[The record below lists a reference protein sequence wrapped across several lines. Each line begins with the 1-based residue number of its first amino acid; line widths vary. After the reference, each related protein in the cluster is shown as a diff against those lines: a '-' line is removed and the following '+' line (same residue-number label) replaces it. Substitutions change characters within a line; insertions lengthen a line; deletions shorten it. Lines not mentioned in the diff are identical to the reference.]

1 MAADLALLAEVPLF
15 QLLDN
20 EERKT
25 LAELLDIR
33 AFSKGEIVFSYGD
46 AGDALYIVSR
56 GSVQVYVEDCMGE
69 TIILS
74 ENLSGDV
81 FGEIS
86 LLDGGPRTA
95 NAVATDETETLV
107 MDRGDLLELITRH
120 PHAAMDLLSVMGRR
134 LRSTDELLRTHVS
147 RNLNQEEEER
157 LTLGQRIA
165 DRVASFGGSWTFII
179 TFGIVLLAWVGLN
192 VFLAARGA
200 QHGLPPEKATFDPYP
215 FILLNLVLSMLAALQ
230 APVIM
235 MSQNRQSAKD
245 RLKGDLDYE
254 VNLKAELEI
263 AQLHNKMDRVY
274 EEMQAHFARLHKT
287 NGTSTDNHRGTK
299 V

>member
-1 MAADLALLAEVPLF
+1 MATDVTLLAEVPLF

-20 EERKT
+20 EERAT
-25 LAELLDIR
+25 LAGLLDVR
-33 AFSKGEIVFSYGD
+33 NFSKGETIFTYGD
-46 AGDALYIVSR
+46 AGDALFIVRR
-56 GSVQVYVEDCMGE
+56 GSVQVFVEDCTGE

-74 ENLSGDV
+74 ENLPGDV

-95 NAVATDETETLV
+95 TAVATDETDTLV
-107 MDRGDLLELITRH
+107 MNRGDLLDLITKH

-147 RNLNQEEEER
+147 RNLNVEEEDR
-157 LTLGQRIA
+157 LTLGQHIA
-165 DRVASFGGSWTFII
+165 DHVAAFGGSWSFII
-179 TFGIVLLAWVGLN
+179 TFGVVLLGWVAVN
-192 VFLAARGA
+192 VYLAARGA

-215 FILLNLVLSMLAALQ
+215 FILLNLVLSMLAAIQ

-235 MSQNRQSAKD
+235 MSQNRQASKD

-254 VNLKAELEI
+254 VNLKAELEV
-263 AQLHNKMDRVY
+263 AQLHRKVDRVY
-274 EEMQAHFARLHKT
+274 EEIQANFARLHRA
-287 NGTSTDNHRGTK
+287 NGSRGENHRETK
-299 V
+299 L

>member
-1 MAADLALLAEVPLF
+1 MAADVNLLAEVPLF
-15 QLLDN
+15 QLLDDD
-20 EERKT
+20 ERAT
-25 LAELLDIR
+25 LAGLLDVR
-33 AFSKGEIVFSYGD
+33 SFSKGETVFNYGD
-46 AGDALYIVSR
+46 AGDALYIVRR
-56 GSVQVYVEDCMGE
+56 GSVQVFVEDCTGE

-74 ENLSGDV
+74 ENLTGDV

-95 NAVATDETETLV
+95 TAVAIDETEALV
-107 MDRGDLLELITRH
+107 MNRGDLLDLITRH

-147 RNLNQEEEER
+147 RNLNVEEEER

-165 DRVASFGGSWTFII
+165 DHVASFGGSWSFII
-179 TFGIVLLAWVGLN
+179 TFGVVLLGWIAVN
-192 VFLAARGA
+192 VYLAVRGA
-200 QHGLPPEKATFDPYP
+200 QHGLSPEKAAFDPYP
-215 FILLNLVLSMLAALQ
+215 FILLNLFLSMLAALQ

-235 MSQNRQSAKD
+235 MSQNRQAAKD

-254 VNLKAELEI
+254 VNLKAELEV
-263 AQLHNKMDRVY
+263 AQLHRKVDRVY
-274 EEMQAHFARLHKT
+274 EELQANFARLHRT
-287 NGTSTDNHRGTK
+287 NGPHADNHRETK